1 MTCELVL
8 MLMFNYPEVVVWRD
22 GDGVEELAS
31 PTVPQADLVLNNN
44 GQFSFMFLQN
54 HQDQDMFKTV
64 QSTQTCKKFYH
75 TWSAQ
80 QTKFPSK
87 SRET

>member
-1 MTCELVL
+1 MNSELVL

-31 PTVPQADLVLNNN
+31 PTVPQADLVLARHHNYVLHEL
-44 GQFSFMFLQN
+44 FSIIPR
-54 HQDQDMFKTV
+54 
-64 QSTQTCKKFYH
+64 

-80 QTKFPSK
+80 QTKFPSR